1 MEANEP
7 TKEIDTIFPK
17 LGCKTEKKR
26 KREEKQDSKERPEK
40 RRRRNK
46 KGTCFY
52 CNKKHY
58 ERDCPI
64 NDPTC
69 QRSGY
74 YNNSRYLYL
83 IKLSREILILYY

>member
-1 MEANEP
+1 MESNEP
-7 TKEIDTIFPK
+7 KTEIDTIFPK
-17 LGCKTEKKR
+17 LGCTTEKKR

-52 CNKKHY
+52 CNKKHS

-64 NDPTC
+64 NDSTC
-69 QRSGY
+69 QQSRY
-74 YNNSRYLYL
+74 YNTPRYLQ
-83 IKLSREILILYY
+83 IIS